1 MTKGYMLR
9 MPKKVFCGT
18 NCLNNIK
25 DVIYETNS
33 KKILL
38 LTDKGI
44 LNAGLIDKVMSVL
57 ESMEIT
63 VEIIS
68 DLPTEPKVKEV
79 ESIIEKIKNVEV
91 DLMIAVGGG
100 SVIDVTKLLA
110 VSKVSSYRVSEMV
123 KDSNIIEK
131 GVKTL
136 MIPTTAGTGAEA
148 TPNAI
153 VTIPEQEL
161 KVGIVNDHLIADY
174 VILAPELTTGLPK
187 HITASTGIDALA
199 HALECYISKKSNP
212 FSDLFAIEAIK
223 LIFNNLEQAYNN
235 GDDLEARSN
244 MLRASFYGGVCIAS
258 SSTVAVHAL
267 AYPLG
272 GKYGIA
278 HGVSNAMLLAEV
290 MNFNKSEIEDK
301 LSTIADVLDM
311 SCDNKENKAQA
322 VINAIYTLV
331 ENINIPNNLEQY
343 GIGEE
348 DIDDM
353 VEGAAKV
360 TRLLDNNP
368 KKMTKEDI
376 KNIYK
381 KLIN

>member
-25 DVIYETNS
+25 DVINEIKA

-44 LNAGLIDKVMSVL
+44 SNAGLIDKVMSVL
-57 ESMEIT
+57 ESLEIT
-63 VEIIS
+63 VELIN
-68 DLPTEPKVKEV
+68 DLPTEPKVKEAEAIV
-79 ESIIEKIKNVEV
+79 EKIKNVEV

-110 VSKVSSYRVSEMV
+110 VSKVSSYKVSEMV
-123 KDSNIIEK
+123 KDSSIIEK

-148 TPNAI
+148 TPNSI

-212 FSDLFAIEAIK
+212 FSNLFAIEAIK
-223 LIFNNLEQAYNN
+223 LIFNNLEKAYEN

-290 MNFNKSEIEDK
+290 MNFNKSDIEDK
-301 LSTIADVLDM
+301 LSTIADVLNM
-311 SCDNKENKAQA
+311 RCDNKEDKAQA

-381 KLIN
+381 KLIG